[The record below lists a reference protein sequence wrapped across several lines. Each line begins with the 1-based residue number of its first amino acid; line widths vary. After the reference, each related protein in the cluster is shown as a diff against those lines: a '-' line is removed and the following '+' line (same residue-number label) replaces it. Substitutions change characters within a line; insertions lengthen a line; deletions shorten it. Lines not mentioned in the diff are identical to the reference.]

1 MIRFSKK
8 RALFWVAVAAGFLL
22 AILALCPPSVLTV
35 RLPRRDSKAVVA
47 VRVVEG
53 APVAL
58 SYRHSVELTEV
69 EGRFR
74 VAPGPCLRIS
84 ETRFT
89 SVGTGLP
96 NTAVERTRRE
106 DGWYVVDEGLR
117 KIEELR
123 FFLSPVN
130 RTRLTVGN
138 RICSFESLEP
148 GSLLMIK
155 VERMGWLEWYRS
167 RQTLDTAAKAG
178 ASHRP
183 FVFAVALAAS
193 CSLLTPIGYQ
203 TNLLVYGP
211 GGYRLRDYLRLG
223 GPLAILLWIV
233 AVFLLPVVFPF

>member
-1 MIRFSKK
+1 LIRFSKK
-8 RALFWVAVAAGFLL
+8 RALFWVVVAAGFLL
-22 AILALCPPSVLTV
+22 AILALYPPNVLTV

-96 NTAVERTRRE
+96 NTAVERTRLE

-130 RTRLTVGN
+130 RTRLTVGS

-148 GSLLMIK
+148 GSLVAIN
-155 VERMGWLEWYRS
+155 VERMSWLEWFWLKRALHMTVKV
-167 RQTLDTAAKAG
+167 RCAPDGQTLK
-178 ASHRP
+178 
-183 FVFAVALAAS
+183 
-193 CSLLTPIGYQ
+193 
-203 TNLLVYGP
+203 
-211 GGYRLRDYLRLG
+211 
-223 GPLAILLWIV
+223 
-233 AVFLLPVVFPF
+233 